1 MLERLER
8 ELMLVARCNLLTP
21 RDRKGQGRQGERTE
35 QGDQDDKRAPVGQ
48 TDQTGQSGQSGQTD
62 QSGQSGQTD
71 QCSGDRLDRSAYF
84 LLSFLDTEG
93 ALSIGQLADA
103 LGLDVSTVNRQ
114 AGALLRAGLLERIPD
129 PQGGLA
135 RKLRATALG
144 ADRLAADRER
154 RRAGLARVLAGWLP
168 EDVRRFEDAL
178 TRFNREVEADEGRS
192 WPRPEDTQETQDTQQ
207 AQGA

>member
-21 RDRKGQGRQGERTE
+21 RDRKGRGVQSAQGGPSKQGGQNS
-35 QGDQDDKRAPVGQ
+35 QGTPAGQ
-48 TDQTGQSGQSGQTD
+48 TG
-62 QSGQSGQTD
+62 

-103 LGLDVSTVNRQ
+103 MGLDVSTVNRQ
-114 AGALLRAGLLERIPD
+114 TGALLRAGLLERIPD

-135 RKLRATALG
+135 RKLRATSLG
-144 ADRLAADRER
+144 AERLAADRER
-154 RRAGLARVLAGWLP
+154 RRAGLARVLAGWTP
-168 EDVRRFEDAL
+168 EEVRRFEDAL

-192 WPRPEDTQETQDTQQ
+192 WPRPE
-207 AQGA
+207 AAPVPGAESRGRERR